1 MGSSRRPHVKLQQR
15 ASNSPEASQSWAP
28 RILPISGTTS
38 SLRVCSSLP
47 PLPSPQQQ
55 LDSGGI
61 FTSCPSLAPA
71 AACQRAPGLL
81 LSLAPAAGRQQQA
94 DCGLLT
100 TSCSSSIKVYSGAI
114 KFYLM
119 GSRSLQATDF
129 SILVFFCMLF
139 LTNFHLCYVFD
150 K

>member
-1 MGSSRRPHVKLQQR
+1 MSSSSSGPATHRKQARVGLLASYPSQAPPAACGCAPRFLPFPVPSSSLTVVGSSP
-15 ASNSPEASQSWAP
+15 PAP
-28 RILPISGTTS
+28 LW
-38 SLRVCSSLP
+38 L
-47 PLPSPQQQ
+47 QQQ
-55 LDSGGI
+55 LVSEL
-61 FTSCPSLAPA
+61 LA
-71 AACQRAPGLL
+71 
-81 LSLAPAAGRQQQA
+81 SSFWLAPAAGRQQQA

-114 KFYLM
+114 KFYLI